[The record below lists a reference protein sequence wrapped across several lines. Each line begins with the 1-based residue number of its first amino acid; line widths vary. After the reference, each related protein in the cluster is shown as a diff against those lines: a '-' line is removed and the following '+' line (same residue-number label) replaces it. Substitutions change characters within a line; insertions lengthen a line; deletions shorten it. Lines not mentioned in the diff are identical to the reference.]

1 MNSSAPSPATGSAL
15 DVNALRMALRRV
27 ASTVHVA
34 ALRGDDG
41 AFFATTATAVTS
53 VSFEP
58 PTLLVCLSRNGT
70 MAEQVSIGRTM
81 TISVL
86 GAEQREVAQACAGK
100 RPQAERESLF
110 RVHDAAPH
118 AMVVADAQASFV
130 CKVAGVTE
138 WGTHRVVFGEVVSAE
153 SRAAV
158 DPLVYLDGN
167 YRTVAPLE
175 PSTK

>member
-1 MNSSAPSPATGSAL
+1 MNSSAPSPATAPTP
-15 DVNALRMALRRV
+15 DVNALRLALRRV

-41 AFFATTATAVTS
+41 GFFATTATAVTS

-58 PTLLVCLSRNGT
+58 PTLLVCLSRNGA

-86 GAEQREVAQACAGK
+86 STQQREVAQACAGQ
-100 RPQAERESLF
+100 RPQAERETFF
-110 RVHDAAPH
+110 RAHDAAPH

-130 CKVAGVTE
+130 CKIAGVTE
-138 WGTHRVVFGEVVSAE
+138 WGTHRVVFGEVVAAE
-153 SRAAV
+153 SRTEV

-167 YRTVAPLE
+167 YRTIAPLD
-175 PSTK
+175 PSAK